1 LQSAEG
7 LSTHRSSFRPTP
19 DTITAAPFPT
29 PFKTTVFSQGPG
41 RWFEA
46 SSRKATPEV
55 QKTPPSTHTAPEAR
69 HTKPHPRSCSQGL
82 QPTQHVVVEAPA
94 RPATPKGHPSSLAEH
109 RFPKS
114 LSYLHQDLR
123 FSFVAHVAGVFD
135 PAHHQPGGDPIGG
148 GREGGVGD
156 FGDLGIRDPGAGVG
170 ITHGAGIG
178 HRGPRII

>member
-46 SSRKATPEV
+46 SSRTATPEV

-82 QPTQHVVVEAPA
+82 QPTQHVVVPSL
-94 RPATPKGHPSSLAEH
+94 RPTDDSQGPTFISYRTPIPES
-109 RFPKS
+109 PT
-114 LSYLHQDLR
+114 YLH
-123 FSFVAHVAGVFD
+123 
-135 PAHHQPGGDPIGG
+135 P
-148 GREGGVGD
+148 
-156 FGDLGIRDPGAGVG
+156 
-170 ITHGAGIG
+170 
-178 HRGPRII
+178 

>member
-69 HTKPHPRSCSQGL
+69 HTKPHPPLMFTRSTANAACGGL
-82 QPTQHVVVEAPA
+82 KPPPDRRLRRA
-94 RPATPKGHPSSLAEH
+94 KPSSPAEH
-109 RFPKS
+109 RFLKVLPTYIQTS
-114 LSYLHQDLR
+114 IPRSWRTSGGPCTTPLRCSPHRSFQGAHTHQ
-123 FSFVAHVAGVFD
+123 
-135 PAHHQPGGDPIGG
+135 
-148 GREGGVGD
+148 
-156 FGDLGIRDPGAGVG
+156 RDSA
-170 ITHGAGIG
+170 
-178 HRGPRII
+178 